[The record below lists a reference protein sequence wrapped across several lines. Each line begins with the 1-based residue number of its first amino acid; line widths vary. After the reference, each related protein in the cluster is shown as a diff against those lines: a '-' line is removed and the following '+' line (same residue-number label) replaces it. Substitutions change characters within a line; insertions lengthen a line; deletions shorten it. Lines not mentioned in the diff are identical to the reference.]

1 MAAWLVYA
9 SRQGSDFGA
18 MHVIYQFTEQYPFYM
33 RLVIAGRRRRWGLD
47 DVEPRG
53 CAHAFSGTTVG
64 ARAGTPP
71 TVDKTLAVNSSLEC
85 CT

>member
-47 DVEPRG
+47 DVEPAAVLMRSRG
-53 CAHAFSGTTVG
+53 PRSG
-64 ARAGTPP
+64 
-71 TVDKTLAVNSSLEC
+71 LERVRLRPL
-85 CT
+85 TRP